1 MKEKRA
7 AIYIRIL
14 EDPCP
19 GGIRHDWLHQAR
31 LRCET
36 YGWQLVG
43 EYDDTR
49 TDDNRAL
56 AHLKQAIAC
65 GAIDVV
71 VVRKPADMGGDGLL
85 LLAERSIE
93 LEAIRMPFMN

>member
-7 AIYIRIL
+7 AIYIRTQ

-19 GGIRHDWLHQAR
+19 GGIRRDWLHQAR
-31 LRCET
+31 LRCEV
-36 YGWQLVG
+36 YGWTLVA

-49 TDDNRAL
+49 SGDNRAL
-56 AHLKQAIAC
+56 AHLKQAITC
-65 GAIDVV
+65 GDIDVV
-71 VVRKPADMGGDGLL
+71 VVRKPADMGGEGLL

-93 LEAIRMPFMN
+93 LEAIRMPFMT